1 MPNKEQKYAEAKLD
15 LLKAKLS
22 LTELTPNNRD
32 GYAMRY
38 LE

>member
-22 LTELTPNNRD
+22 LTELTP
-32 GYAMRY
+32 
-38 LE
+38 EQ